1 MLKTKKSGRKT
12 TMQAI
17 VKGLLLLA
25 IVGLWTCTP
34 LKRQYP
40 YSEIPWRFKNS
51 PEAGPSS
58 VSYERWWEEFKD
70 ETLNRLVKRAL
81 SENHDIKVAI
91 ERVNQA
97 RALLGV
103 SHSERFPTVSLNL
116 SISRQ
121 RQTTHTNTFN
131 INLVAS
137 YEADLWGRLSSEE
150 ARTEAA
156 LLGLEETKRLIMQR
170 VITDVVDLYINIKA
184 LREKLLIKQEK
195 IKNAEENLKLIEARY
210 RLGLSSYLEVLQARA
225 NFEETRSE
233 MEPLKRQLKEALYRL
248 SVLVGEYPSEIET
261 SPLPLSQY
269 VETLEPVPIG
279 LPSELLLRRADLR
292 AESLKVEEAFQA
304 LKVARARRFPSI
316 ALTATGG
323 WSSTELKEL
332 FKPESLFWQLSLGVL
347 QPLFEAGKL
356 KRQEEATLSLYK
368 QAIISY
374 TKVLLRAFYEV
385 ERALT
390 DKKSLYTQRQQL
402 YSLVDS
408 LDKTYR
414 VALER
419 YRQGLVKLETVL
431 QAQRQLFNA
440 REALISTDEAI
451 LTNRVFLYR
460 ALGGK
465 WTTQEG
471 EDHEN

>member
-1 MLKTKKSGRKT
+1 
-12 TMQAI
+12 
-17 VKGLLLLA
+17 
-25 IVGLWTCTP
+25 
-34 LKRQYP
+34 
-40 YSEIPWRFKNS
+40 
-51 PEAGPSS
+51 
-58 VSYERWWEEFKD
+58 
-70 ETLNRLVKRAL
+70 
-81 SENHDIKVAI
+81 
-91 ERVNQA
+91 
-97 RALLGV
+97 
-103 SHSERFPTVSLNL
+103 
-116 SISRQ
+116 
-121 RQTTHTNTFN
+121 
-131 INLVAS
+131 VAS